1 MTRLN
6 NHSGGSNDLATN
18 EERQP
23 PVQESPMSRAY
34 RVAVRESIHRVI
46 RAEDR
51 VSTQLEILEVLP
63 PEQMAGLLSDEL
75 EKHGF
80 EKEGNVLVR
89 REKGIT
95 ITVDPVKGE
104 VTVSAEAAEQ
114 TSVEGARESRAY
126 DDVGPHAKQVRE
138 NLRQELQRDLEKKLT
153 EKTAVLQGK
162 VTDQLETELGDLRQ
176 ELDEVVN
183 RVTAEALKRKAA
195 QMGQIKEITE
205 DPQAGSLTIVV
216 EV

>member
-1 MTRLN
+1 
-6 NHSGGSNDLATN
+6 
-18 EERQP
+18 
-23 PVQESPMSRAY
+23 MSRAY
-34 RVAVRESIHRVI
+34 RVSVKESVHRVI

-51 VSTQLEILEVLP
+51 VSTQLEIIEVLP

-75 EKHGF
+75 ERRGF
-80 EKEGNVLVR
+80 QKEGAILVR
-89 REKGIT
+89 REQGMT
-95 ITVDPVKGE
+95 ITVEPATGT
-104 VTVSAEAAEQ
+104 VTVVAEASER
-114 TSVEGARESRAY
+114 TKVEGQKEGRAY
-126 DDVGPHAKQVRE
+126 GDIGPHAKQVRA
-138 NLRQELQRDLEKKLT
+138 NLRQELQGELEKKVG
-153 EKTAVLQGK
+153 EKTATLQGQ
-162 VTDQLETELGDLRQ
+162 VTDRLESELGDLRQ

>member
-1 MTRLN
+1 
-6 NHSGGSNDLATN
+6 
-18 EERQP
+18 
-23 PVQESPMSRAY
+23 MSRAY
-34 RVAVRESIHRVI
+34 RVAVRESVNRVI

-63 PEQMAGLLSDEL
+63 PEQMGALLSDEL
-75 EKHGF
+75 EKRGF
-80 EKEGNVLVR
+80 KKEGNVLVR
-89 REKGIT
+89 REEGIT
-95 ITVDPVKGE
+95 ITVDPAKGE

-114 TSVEGARESRAY
+114 TAVEGSREGRAY

-162 VTDQLETELGDLRQ
+162 VTDQLEKELGDLRQ